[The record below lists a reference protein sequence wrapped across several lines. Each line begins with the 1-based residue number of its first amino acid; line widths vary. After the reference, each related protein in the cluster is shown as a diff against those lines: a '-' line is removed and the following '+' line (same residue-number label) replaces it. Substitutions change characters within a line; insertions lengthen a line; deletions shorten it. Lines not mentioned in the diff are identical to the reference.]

1 MTDEEIM
8 AIARPLGLVR
18 GYYDE
23 NGITPNQIY
32 AFANAVRNAALE
44 EFKPVGEII
53 HGHPYPF
60 AAEKKVRKFELPE
73 GAIIYAAAIREKS
86 SDTRSTN

>member
-1 MTDEEIM
+1 MTDDEIM

-32 AFANAVRNAALE
+32 AFANAVRAAALE
-44 EFKPVGEII
+44 E
-53 HGHPYPF
+53 
-60 AAEKKVRKFELPE
+60 AAEQCATLAKSYANSSDRHIAFTC
-73 GAIIYAAAIREKS
+73 AAAIREAKS
-86 SDTRSTN
+86 